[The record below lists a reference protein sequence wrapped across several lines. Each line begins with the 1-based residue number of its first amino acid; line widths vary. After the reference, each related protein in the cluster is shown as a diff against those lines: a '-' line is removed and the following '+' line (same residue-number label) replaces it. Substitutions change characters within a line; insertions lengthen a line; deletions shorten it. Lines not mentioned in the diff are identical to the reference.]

1 MYLPDCSKRQRVE
14 PPHVKEGIGMSEDI
28 DAVLKS
34 ANWSKESIIEYLIP
48 LFQDHVGVD
57 KGQDHPTADHC
68 RQP

>member
-1 MYLPDCSKRQRVE
+1 
-14 PPHVKEGIGMSEDI
+14 MSEGI

-57 KGQDHPTADHC
+57 RGQDSPIADHC
-68 RQP
+68 RKP